1 MSGVVSGG
9 WSYVWAA
16 YGITAGV
23 LLVYGVM
30 LVARFREEWSR
41 AAEERSAR

>member
-1 MSGVVSGG
+1 MSGVVTGG

-30 LVARFREEWSR
+30 LVSKFRDEWSR
-41 AAEERSAR
+41 AAGEQSNR